1 MSKSGS
7 GRTPTL
13 RGATARRVSST
24 GRLAVR
30 LLCLAGLVV
39 GGRLVLEGLWIPA
52 KAALGQMLLERA
64 WERIDDEGEVV
75 RPWPWADMW
84 PVARLR
90 LPARGLDLVV
100 LAGAS
105 GESLAWAPG
114 WVRSSAPPGSDG
126 NVALAGHR
134 DTHFR
139 VLERLEPGEL
149 LVLETPTGERSYR
162 VTGSR
167 IVDRSETGVLADTDR
182 PTLTLVTCYPF
193 DAVVPGGP
201 LRWVVTAIGEQK
213 KIPGPTARSRGRSA
227 PIRLPLVVGD
237 TRDGS
242 ETRQRCGRGDGF
254 SPVGF
259 PGPRPAHRRA
269 DPPGARRAPVSSP
282 SARCAPRPRGP
293 RRSPLPRDLRSSDTP
308 LHGRAGG

>member
-1 MSKSGS
+1 MSGD
-7 GRTPTL
+7 GTL

-52 KAALGQMLLERA
+52 KAALGQVLLERA
-64 WERIDDEGEVV
+64 WERVDDGGEAV
-75 RPWPWADMW
+75 RPWPWADTW

-114 WVRSSAPPGSDG
+114 WIRSSAPPGSDG

-139 VLERLEPGEL
+139 VLERLEPGEP

-201 LRWVVTAIGEQK
+201 LRWVVTAIG
-213 KIPGPTARSRGRSA
+213 
-227 PIRLPLVVGD
+227 
-237 TRDGS
+237 DGS
-242 ETRQRCGRGDGF
+242 AKQ
-254 SPVGF
+254 SP
-259 PGPRPAHRRA
+259 
-269 DPPGARRAPVSSP
+269 
-282 SARCAPRPRGP
+282 
-293 RRSPLPRDLRSSDTP
+293 
-308 LHGRAGG
+308 